1 MSAETE
7 YNELVKYIGQTHGGE
22 AGQMFG
28 KKIIK
33 INGKAGIAL
42 SEDCIVFKLPESEHK
57 KGMALAGSVLWDP
70 SGKDRPMKEWVQVSI
85 VHKEKFKGFAKA
97 AAEYVG

>member
-7 YNELVKYIGQTHGGE
+7 YNNLVEYIGQTHGGE

-28 KKIIK
+28 KKCIK
-33 INGKAGIAL
+33 INGKTGIAL
-42 SEDCIVFKLPESEHK
+42 FNECVVFKLPELELK
-57 KGMALAGSVLWDP
+57 KAMALAGSVLWDP
-70 SGKDRPMKEWVQVSI
+70 SGKGRPMKEWVQVSI
-85 VHKEKFKGFAKA
+85 AHKAKFKEFAKA